1 MLLGEM
7 VGQVKEKPTYSN
19 YSFAP
24 VIGKF
29 NVELKQTCRFF
40 ACPREAGT
48 LVMPSSLTLPGLC
61 TVVLS
66 RCACPWIFA
75 IEMGARVHDLDT
87 LCLVHGSCPLSNKV
101 CAADHQEFSSSKI

>member
-19 YSFAP
+19 YSFVP

-29 NVELKQTCRFF
+29 NVELRKRCRFF

-48 LVMPSSLTLPGLC
+48 LVMSSSLTLPRPMYSSVVIRCLSLDLC
-61 TVVLS
+61 Y
-66 RCACPWIFA
+66 RNGCQGP
-75 IEMGARVHDLDT
+75 R
-87 LCLVHGSCPLSNKV
+87 P
-101 CAADHQEFSSSKI
+101 